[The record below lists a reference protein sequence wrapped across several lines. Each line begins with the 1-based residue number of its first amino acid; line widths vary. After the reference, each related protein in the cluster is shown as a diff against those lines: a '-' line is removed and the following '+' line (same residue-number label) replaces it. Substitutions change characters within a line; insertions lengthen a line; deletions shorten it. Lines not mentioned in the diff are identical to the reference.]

1 MAPTITVG
9 EMQTDTI
16 ALALFKAH
24 ADASDEELRGWN
36 VSRADLL
43 WLARHYI
50 GDGYNDGKL
59 ATIGD
64 QIIKA
69 FVAGRHSR
77 AFVAGRHSP
86 EKR

>member
-1 MAPTITVG
+1 MTRIVTVG
-9 EMQTDTI
+9 DMQTDTI

-24 ADASDEELRGWN
+24 TDASDEELRDWN
-36 VSRADLL
+36 VSRGDLL

-69 FVAGRHSR
+69 FAAGRQ
-77 AFVAGRHSP
+77 SP

>member
-1 MAPTITVG
+1 MTRVATVG
-9 EMQTDTI
+9 EMQSDTI

-24 ADASDEELRGWN
+24 VDASDEELRDWN
-36 VSRADLL
+36 VSRDDLL

-50 GDGYNDGKL
+50 GGGYTDGKL
-59 ATIGD
+59 ATIAD

-69 FVAGRHSR
+69 FVAS
-77 AFVAGRHSP
+77 RHSP